1 MDGNASTVYV
11 QQASSLLRLG
21 PLGWQRIFFNRFGDS
36 LLLYPRHIQLYKIWT
51 LSLACVIAPPFLRL
65 QSSCAI
71 IAENILGRHHI
82 CTTKLSLSIWS
93 NA

>member
-36 LLLYPRHIQLYKIWT
+36 LLLYPRHIQLYKILT
-51 LSLACVIAPPFLRL
+51 LSLACVILHRRFFAHKAHVLLL
-65 QSSCAI
+65 QRI
-71 IAENILGRHHI
+71 YPRPTPHLHYQ
-82 CTTKLSLSIWS
+82 T
-93 NA
+93 

>member
-51 LSLACVIAPPFLRL
+51 LSLACVICTAV
-65 QSSCAI
+65 SS
-71 IAENILGRHHI
+71 L
-82 CTTKLSLSIWS
+82 TKLMCYYCREYPRPTPHLHYQT
-93 NA
+93 